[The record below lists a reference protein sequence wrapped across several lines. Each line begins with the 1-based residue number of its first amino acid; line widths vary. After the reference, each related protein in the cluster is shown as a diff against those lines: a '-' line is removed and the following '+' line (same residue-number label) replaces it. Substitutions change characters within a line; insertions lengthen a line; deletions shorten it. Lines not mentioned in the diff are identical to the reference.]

1 MKKKLKVCRLTK
13 FVLRD
18 KSPLE
23 CPASTSAK
31 VKLTLEM
38 VMMMKVTCRREAM
51 ELARLEVKLCS
62 IRGGSSQGTR
72 SPVKSL
78 AAAGANICKE
88 SPTRMVGSME
98 RGTRVV
104 GESSCMKNSV
114 ESGQGSPTLA
124 APSAAR

>member
-1 MKKKLKVCRLTK
+1 M
-13 FVLRD
+13 
-18 KSPLE
+18 
-23 CPASTSAK
+23 
-31 VKLTLEM
+31 EM
-38 VMMMKVTCRREAM
+38 VMMMMMRVTCRREAM

-78 AAAGANICKE
+78 AAAGASSPVGLPNICKE
-88 SPTRMVGSME
+88 SPTRVVGSME
-98 RGTRVV
+98 RGTRMV

-114 ESGQGSPTLA
+114 DSGQASPTLA